1 VTATDGVEMP
11 ADKRALVAKAT
22 RLEWLT
28 IAYLLSAI
36 FFIYLTLGSSQAMK
50 TAWFEDIISLVPAIA
65 FLVAARVRRRAPT
78 EQFPYGFHRSVSIAY
93 LCASLAL
100 FAMGTFLLYDSVSA
114 LLSFEHPSIGSVQI
128 FGAPIWLGWLMLP
141 ALVWSGVP
149 AAIIGRAKLPLAAAL
164 HDKVLLADA
173 KMNKADWLTATAA
186 LVGVLGIG
194 LGMWWADAV
203 AASVISL
210 DILHDGISNLRTVVA
225 DLMNSKPTT
234 VDHSAADPLPTRIE
248 NELKKRAW
256 VADARVRMREEGH
269 VFFGEAFVVPA
280 DDRDL
285 TARIEDTTRDLQAL
299 DWRLHELV
307 ITPVH
312 DLDRTPAPE
321 GRSPTRVSSPRR

>member
-1 VTATDGVEMP
+1 
-11 ADKRALVAKAT
+11 
-22 RLEWLT
+22 
-28 IAYLLSAI
+28 
-36 FFIYLTLGSSQAMK
+36 
-50 TAWFEDIISLVPAIA
+50 
-65 FLVAARVRRRAPT
+65 
-78 EQFPYGFHRSVSIAY
+78 
-93 LCASLAL
+93 
-100 FAMGTFLLYDSVSA
+100 
-114 LLSFEHPSIGSVQI
+114 
-128 FGAPIWLGWLMLP
+128 
-141 ALVWSGVP
+141 
-149 AAIIGRAKLPLAAAL
+149 
-164 HDKVLLADA
+164 
-173 KMNKADWLTATAA
+173 
-186 LVGVLGIG
+186 
-194 LGMWWADAV
+194 
-203 AASVISL
+203 
-210 DILHDGISNLRTVVA
+210 
-225 DLMNSKPTT
+225 MNSKPTT

>member
-1 VTATDGVEMP
+1 MTATDGVEMP